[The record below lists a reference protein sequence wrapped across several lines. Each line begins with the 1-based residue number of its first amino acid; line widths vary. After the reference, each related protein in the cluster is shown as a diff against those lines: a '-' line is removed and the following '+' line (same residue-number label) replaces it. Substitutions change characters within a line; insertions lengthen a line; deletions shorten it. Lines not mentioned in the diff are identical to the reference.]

1 MIRRLTA
8 HRSKRRNVH
17 ELGYA
22 GALRFANDVARP
34 LDVDALEGRVRR
46 RFLDDPDEVNDRI
59 TSVRRAVE
67 TGGIGHVTLEWVHV
81 SRPRARI
88 VFGVPGE
95 QAYRMAARDESA
107 DNRGTDGARPTAD
120 EYVHPMPPSLS
131 PVRAG

>member
-1 MIRRLTA
+1 
-8 HRSKRRNVH
+8 
-17 ELGYA
+17 
-22 GALRFANDVARP
+22 
-34 LDVDALEGRVRR
+34 
-46 RFLDDPDEVNDRI
+46 DPDEVNDRI

-131 PVRAG
+131 PVRGRMSAKPSEHSRGGEVVVPKPLLAEIVRPAKCPSTPECGCQ